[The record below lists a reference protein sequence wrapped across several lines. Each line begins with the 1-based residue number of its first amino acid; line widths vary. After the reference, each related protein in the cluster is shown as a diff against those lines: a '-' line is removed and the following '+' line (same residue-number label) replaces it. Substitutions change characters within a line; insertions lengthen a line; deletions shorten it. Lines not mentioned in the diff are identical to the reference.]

1 MTFYRQGEG
10 INMKRFVALVAVV
23 GLCMAFSM
31 GCKKM
36 TAPAETE
43 DQPEA
48 QAETTTP
55 PPPPLPPATP
65 AEPATPE
72 PTDEESE

>member
-1 MTFYRQGEG
+1 
-10 INMKRFVALVAVV
+10 MKRFVALVAVV
-23 GLCMAFSM
+23 GLCTVFGL

-36 TAPAETE
+36 SAPAGME
-43 DQPEA
+43 DKPEA

-55 PPPPLPPATP
+55 PPPPPPPATP

-72 PTDEESE
+72 KSE

>member
-1 MTFYRQGEG
+1 
-10 INMKRFVALVAVV
+10 MKRFVALVAVI
-23 GLCMAFSM
+23 GLCTAFSM

-36 TAPAETE
+36 AAPTGME
-43 DQPEA
+43 DKPEA

-55 PPPPLPPATP
+55 PPPPPPATP

-72 PTDEESE
+72 STDEESE